1 MAHAQKAPSGGRQ
14 VETAVKDENR
24 VRDRRQ
30 QLIDAAVRVF
40 MEKGFHETTVRD
52 IGKAAD
58 LTQGTIYNYVRS
70 KDDILYLA
78 CDHVVTAYQDAV
90 RHSLASLGEREDA
103 LEAILRAVI
112 ETMYDYQDYILLIY
126 HESHALNRDSL
137 HSILARV
144 EEFVDFIKEAMAAA
158 GVHDSGTTMHIWA
171 NIVTFLP
178 TMVALRRWLLRRV
191 QSRQE
196 VIDALVVFMLKGL
209 DRG

>member
-191 QSRQE
+191 QSREE

>member
-1 MAHAQKAPSGGRQ
+1 MAHAQKAPRGGRQ

-191 QSRQE
+191 QSREE

>member
-1 MAHAQKAPSGGRQ
+1 MAHAQKAPRGGRQ

-90 RHSLASLGEREDA
+90 RLSLANLREREDA

-144 EEFVDFIKEAMAAA
+144 EEFVDFIKEAMVAA
-158 GVHDSGTTMHIWA
+158 GVAGNGTTLHIWA
-171 NIVTFLP
+171 NVVTFLP
-178 TMVALRRWLLRRV
+178 TMVALRRWQLRRV
-191 QSRQE
+191 PSRQE
-196 VIDALVVFMLKGL
+196 VVDALVVFMMKGL
-209 DRG
+209 ERG